1 MKEESASESALL
13 GLMEAC
19 LMSRQLERDHER
31 RSATSRAEWLARISS
46 VLREAYEASA
56 GCPMFPP
63 EPTEAEW
70 EVLEKEWA
78 AEEVPSSSATLGEV
92 K

>member
-1 MKEESASESALL
+1 MKESAPEALI
-13 GLMEAC
+13 GLMEGA
-19 LMSRQLERDHER
+19 LIVRMLERDHER
-31 RSATSRAEWLARISS
+31 RPAESRAEVLAKLAA
-46 VLREAYEASA
+46 VLREAYEAST
-56 GCPMFPP
+56 GLPMFPP